1 MGCEKLF
8 NFFGGESVLNRMVS
22 IGPYS
27 ASRWLSYRLRNS
39 LGHGFLRASG
49 LCLVAFVLLQ
59 SVAFGQSQFATLSG
73 TVNDANGGVIA
84 GAKVVIKGTS
94 SGELRQSETN
104 GDGFF
109 TFATLP
115 AGSYEVSVEE
125 KGFQL
130 WRGKGIVLN
139 SSDNRAMKIEMKVGA
154 VTDSVVVEGSTT
166 EIAVVDSGEKASLI
180 SEKDLE
186 QLSLVGR
193 NASEFVKLLPGA
205 LLSPTGGKNQSN
217 YSGLVVGINGF
228 VPNGSNAGGLS
239 GVNINGQGINIT
251 QDGQNTFDPGA
262 FGNATPVNP
271 NPEMI
276 SEVKVLTSNFTAEN
290 PQGPVV
296 VNTVTKSGGSEFHGA
311 AYVYAR
317 NSVLNA
323 TDKFNKEQLICS
335 GGSCAYPP
343 GYNPKPPSS
352 YYYPGGNIGGPIT
365 IPGTNFNKSRTKLF
379 FFDGYENY
387 HQTVDAGVERAFV
400 PTPDMLNGDF
410 SALAANGSKV
420 GRFAMGTVPSQPN
433 ATTWAS
439 AMAQRPGCTI
449 TAGVLNSACIDPNGQ
464 LLMKAFMPT
473 PNIPLSQIGSTN
485 GFDYI
490 ANFTAPQNSW
500 QNTLKVDWALSENT
514 KFYVSWSRQ
523 RESATMPYGLWNG
536 ASDWAVPSPSAVV
549 GNNGSDFLV
558 ASFVHIFSP
567 TMTSETRFGY
577 TSIKFPT
584 TPSDPTKLLRSEA
597 KFPLTGVFNN
607 PEMPALLTWGQ
618 SLPNF
623 GDVGHDY
630 HPAMLANKGI
640 PSAGENLTKVIGTH
654 TAKFGAFYQH
664 TYNTQDNWGQYMGV
678 LTYSPWNS
686 PTGNNY
692 ADTLMGIGQ
701 SYFEQALPPP
711 TSIAQNIL
719 SFYVQDDWKVSRRL
733 TLQYGMRF
741 EHFGKPYAPVDNVG
755 LAIFDPTKY
764 VASAGPDANSGV
776 SWHKMNPAVPLSGAT
791 STFLFY
797 SPRLGAAYDLFGKGR
812 TVVRGGWGMYRAYDS
827 VQSNNYTGPAGT
839 AFGSVGVS
847 CGQFDAACASWET
860 IDSLA
865 RPSPVNY
872 GTSGLGP
879 GLKSI
884 TTYDPTDHEQPLVYS
899 YSLSIDQKLPARFS
913 TELSYVG
920 NKGTDFQQSV
930 QYNAVPF
937 GALTASGV
945 SCNIS
950 QTACQLQYRPFQN
963 YTGITNSETAG
974 KSRFDSLQAS
984 VKRSYGWL
992 SLQANYT
999 WSKTLAAFGPF
1010 TGALP
1015 NYGTDWLY
1023 GISNLDRPQAF
1034 STYYVFS
1041 LPNLK
1046 RGNAFLRGAAN
1057 GWQISGITQVQS
1069 GQQLL
1074 NSSSGQARN
1083 FNLTQG
1089 GTNQDNVHLL
1099 GSPDITIFP
1108 ALLCNPAAGNRG
1120 PNQFVDPSCFGPQP
1134 AGKLGNAAMPYM
1146 GGPKYWNSDLT
1157 VMKHF
1162 KIKERQNMEFRASA
1176 FNLMNV
1182 GLLSFAPSDNN
1193 LSLLFNDRG
1202 QVITGTSCPATSG
1215 GVACTQASTFGTAT
1229 HHVGNRVMEFSVKYS
1244 F

>member
-1 MGCEKLF
+1 M
-8 NFFGGESVLNRMVS
+8 
-22 IGPYS
+22 
-27 ASRWLSYRLRNS
+27 
-39 LGHGFLRASG
+39 
-49 LCLVAFVLLQ
+49 LLQ
-59 SVAFGQSQFATLSG
+59 PAAFGQSQFATLSG
-73 TVNDANGGVIA
+73 TVNDANGGVVA
-84 GAKVVIKGTS
+84 GAKVVVRGTT

-115 AGSYEVSVEE
+115 AGSYEVTAQI
-125 KGFQL
+125 KGFQT
-130 WRGKGIVLN
+130 WRGKDIVLN
-139 SSDNRAMKIEMKVGA
+139 SSDNRSMKIEMKVGA

-228 VPNGSNAGGLS
+228 VPNGTNAGGLS
-239 GVNINGQGINIT
+239 GVNINGQGVNIT

-311 AYVYAR
+311 AYLYAR
-317 NSVLNA
+317 NSALNA
-323 TDKFNKEQLICS
+323 TDKFNKEALICNS
-335 GGSCAYPP
+335 GTCAYPP

-352 YYYPGGNIGGPIT
+352 YYYPGGNIGGPII
-365 IPGTNFNKSRTKLF
+365 IPGTNFNKSHKKLF

-400 PTPDMLNGDF
+400 PTSDMLNGDF
-410 SALAANGSKV
+410 SALAASGSKV
-420 GRFAMGTVPSQPN
+420 GRFAMGTVPTQPN
-433 ATTWAS
+433 ATTWAA

-464 LLMKAFMPT
+464 LLMKAFMPA
-473 PNIPLSQIGSTN
+473 PNIPLSQIGSAN
-485 GFDYI
+485 GFNYI

-500 QNTLKVDWALSENT
+500 QNTLKVDWAISENT
-514 KFYVSWSRQ
+514 KVYVSWSRQ

-536 ASDWAVPSPSAVV
+536 ASDWAVPSPSPVV
-549 GNNGSDFLV
+549 GNNSSDFLV

-597 KFPLTGVFNN
+597 KFPLTGIFNN

-654 TAKFGAFYQH
+654 TAKFGFFYQH

-678 LTYSPWNS
+678 LTYSPWS
-686 PTGNNY
+686 TPTGNNY

-711 TSIAQNIL
+711 TSIAQNTL

-733 TLQYGMRF
+733 TLQYGMRL
-741 EHFGKPYAPVDNVG
+741 EHYGKPYAPVANVG
-755 LAIFDPTKY
+755 LAIFDPSKY
-764 VASAGPDANSGV
+764 VASSGPDANSGV
-776 SWHKMNPAVPLSGAT
+776 SWHKMNPSVPLSGAT

-797 SPRLGAAYDLFGKGR
+797 SPRLGAAYDLFGTGR

-827 VQSNNYTGPAGT
+827 VQSNTYTGPAGT

-847 CGQFDAACASWET
+847 CAQFDAACASWET

-884 TTYDPTDHEQPLVYS
+884 TTYDPTNHEQPLVYS
-899 YSLSIDQKLPARFS
+899 YSVSIDQRLPARFS
-913 TELSYVG
+913 MELSYVG
-920 NKGTDFQQSV
+920 NKGTDFQQAI
-930 QYNAVPF
+930 QINAVPF

-945 SCNIS
+945 TCNIS
-950 QTACQLQYRPFQN
+950 QTGCQLQYRPFQN
-963 YTGITNSETAG
+963 YSGITGSETAG
-974 KSRFDSLQAS
+974 RSRFDSLQAS

-999 WSKTLAAFGPF
+999 WSKTLAAFGPSF

-1015 NYGTDWLY
+1015 NFGTNWLY
-1023 GISNLDRPQAF
+1023 GVSNLDRPQAF

-1041 LPNLK
+1041 LPNSK
-1046 RGNAFLRGAAN
+1046 SGNAFLRGAAS
-1057 GWQISGITQVQS
+1057 GWQISGITQIQS

-1083 FNLTQG
+1083 FNLQQG

-1108 ALLCNPAAGNRG
+1108 ALLCNPAAGKRG
-1120 PNQFVDPSCFGPQP
+1120 TNQFVDPNCFGPQP

-1146 GGPKYWNSDLT
+1146 GGPLYWNSDLT
-1157 VMKHF
+1157 VMKNF
-1162 KIKERQNMEFRASA
+1162 KIKERQNVEFRVSA
-1176 FNLMNV
+1176 FNFMNV
-1182 GLLSFAPSDNN
+1182 GLLSFAPSDSN
-1193 LSLLFNDRG
+1193 LSLAINDMG
-1202 QVITGTSCPATSG
+1202 QVITGAKNPADATHATPWACPLTGA
-1215 GVACTQASTFGTAT
+1215 ACTGTSTFGVAT
-1229 HHVGNRVMEFSVKYS
+1229 HHVGNRVMSFGVKYS

>member
-1 MGCEKLF
+1 
-8 NFFGGESVLNRMVS
+8 
-22 IGPYS
+22 
-27 ASRWLSYRLRNS
+27 
-39 LGHGFLRASG
+39 
-49 LCLVAFVLLQ
+49 
-59 SVAFGQSQFATLSG
+59 
-73 TVNDANGGVIA
+73 
-84 GAKVVIKGTS
+84 
-94 SGELRQSETN
+94 
-104 GDGFF
+104 
-109 TFATLP
+109 
-115 AGSYEVSVEE
+115 
-125 KGFQL
+125 
-130 WRGKGIVLN
+130 
-139 SSDNRAMKIEMKVGA
+139 
-154 VTDSVVVEGSTT
+154 
-166 EIAVVDSGEKASLI
+166 
-180 SEKDLE
+180 
-186 QLSLVGR
+186 
-193 NASEFVKLLPGA
+193 
-205 LLSPTGGKNQSN
+205 
-217 YSGLVVGINGF
+217 
-228 VPNGSNAGGLS
+228 
-239 GVNINGQGINIT
+239 
-251 QDGQNTFDPGA
+251 
-262 FGNATPVNP
+262 
-271 NPEMI
+271 
-276 SEVKVLTSNFTAEN
+276 VKVLTSNFTAEN

-296 VNTVTKSGGSEFHGA
+296 VNTVTKSGTSEFHGA
-311 AYVYAR
+311 AYLYTR
-317 NSVLNA
+317 NSTLNA

-343 GYNPKPPSS
+343 GFNPKPPSS
-352 YYYPGGNIGGPIT
+352 YYYPGGNISGPII
-365 IPGTNFNKSRTKLF
+365 IPGTNFNRSHTKLF

-400 PTPDMLNGDF
+400 PTSDMINGDF

-420 GRFAMGTVPSQPN
+420 GRIAMGTVPTQPD
-433 ATTWAS
+433 ATTWAN
-439 AMAQRPGCTI
+439 AMAQRSGCTI
-449 TAGVLNSACIDPNGQ
+449 TAGVLNSACIDPNAQ
-464 LLMKAFMPT
+464 LLMRAFMPT

-485 GFDYI
+485 GFNYI
-490 ANFTAPQNSW
+490 ANFSAPQNSW
-500 QNTLKVDWALSENT
+500 QNALKVDWALSENT

-523 RESATMPYGLWNG
+523 RESANMPYGLWNG

-549 GNNGSDFLV
+549 GNNSSDFLV

-567 TMTSETRFGY
+567 TITSETRFGY

-584 TPSDPTKLLRSEA
+584 TPTDPTKLLRSEA
-597 KFPLTGVFNN
+597 KFPLKGIFNN

-654 TAKFGAFYQH
+654 TAKFGFFYQH

-678 LTYSPWNS
+678 LTYSPWS
-686 PTGNNY
+686 TPTGNNY
-692 ADTLMGIGQ
+692 ADTLMGIGE

-711 TSIAQNIL
+711 TSIAQNVL

-733 TLQYGMRF
+733 TLQYGMRL
-741 EHFGKPYAPVDNVG
+741 EHFGKPYAPVGNVG

-764 VASAGPDANSGV
+764 VASSGPDANSGV

-797 SPRLGAAYDLFGKGR
+797 SPRLGAAYDLFGTGR

-839 AFGSVGVS
+839 AFGSVGVF

-884 TTYDPTDHEQPLVYS
+884 TTYDPTNHEQPLVYS
-899 YSLSIDQKLPARFS
+899 YSLSIDQKLPARLS
-913 TELSYVG
+913 MEVSYVG

-930 QYNAVPF
+930 EYNAVPF

-945 SCNIS
+945 TCNIT

-963 YTGITNSETAG
+963 YTGINNSETAG

-1015 NYGTDWLY
+1015 NYGTNWLY

-1041 LPNLK
+1041 LPSLK
-1046 RGNAFLRGAAN
+1046 SGNAFLRGAAN

-1083 FNLTQG
+1083 FNLQQG

-1108 ALLCNPAAGNRG
+1108 ALLCNPAAGKRG

-1146 GGPKYWNSDLT
+1146 GGPLYWNSDLT
-1157 VMKHF
+1157 VMKNF
-1162 KIKERQNMEFRASA
+1162 KIKERQNVELRVSA
-1176 FNLMNV
+1176 FNFINV

-1193 LSLLFNDRG
+1193 LSLAINDIG
-1202 QVITGTSCPATSG
+1202 QVITGAKNPADATHPTPWACPLTGA
-1215 GVACTQASTFGTAT
+1215 ACTGASTFGVAS
-1229 HHVGNRVMEFSVKYS
+1229 HHVGNRVMEFSMKYS